1 MLGEHSSI
9 ILLFKS
15 TIFLLSEI
23 RIASLFS
30 LTTSRVIVSS
40 FILASELYYV
50 LGQLELFLIMLSL
63 ESIYSTFSLQ
73 STSSCQS
80 YKY

>member
-15 TIFLLSEI
+15 TIFLLLEI

-40 FILASELYYV
+40 FILVSESYYA

-73 STSSCQS
+73 STSSYQS

>member
-23 RIASLFS
+23 RIASFFS
-30 LTTSRVIVSS
+30 LTISRVIVSS
-40 FILASELYYV
+40 LILASESYYV
-50 LGQLELFLIMLSL
+50 LGQLKLFLIMLSL
-63 ESIYSTFSLQ
+63 ESIYRIFSLQ
-73 STSSCQS
+73 SASSCQS

>member
-30 LTTSRVIVSS
+30 LTISRVIVSS
-40 FILASELYYV
+40 LILASESYYV
-50 LGQLELFLIMLSL
+50 LGQLKLFLIMLSL
-63 ESIYSTFSLQ
+63 ESIYRIFSLQ
-73 STSSCQS
+73 SASSYQS